1 MDELVAAAAV
11 AAMDVDSGNIEDALL
26 EMTDDTPGANTRTA
40 PASGCAAEDKEN
52 YTDPPVDRRPGT
64 TNPKV
69 RMHPRRLQSP
79 PYPQPERLAVLRYL
93 NEISETVAGLPYSLW
108 ALPDC
113 SWWLGWLVWLV
124 RLWGTQNTR
133 SLHLEIFRFTI
144 RVSVGPSPK
153 PPTRHVGACAPLYG
167 PL

>member
-1 MDELVAAAAV
+1 MLVKTHAGLEKMVSKQELKLKDAELELQKLHLQTPAEEL
-11 AAMDVDSGNIEDALL
+11 DSSL
-26 EMTDDTPGANTRTA
+26 
-40 PASGCAAEDKEN
+40 
-52 YTDPPVDRRPGT
+52 RP
-64 TNPKV
+64 
-69 RMHPRRLQSP
+69 
-79 PYPQPERLAVLRYL
+79 L

-124 RLWGTQNTR
+124 RLWGTQNIR
-133 SLHLEIFRFTI
+133 SLRLEIFRFTI